1 MGVLK
6 AFLSLSCVCRRRAP
20 LGSAAQPLSARSH
33 SRADTL
39 SENTYHAGALPSSPD
54 DPPTSRTY
62 LPAMRCAV
70 LAVVAT
76 VPVACALHFP
86 MMRAGSI
93 RMQGAPPPA
102 AGDGAASLFEEP
114 PPITWA
120 SEGWNWGSADGEA
133 HNVAARVRE
142 DFAKPHR
149 RSALISYCKTGSV
162 DMFDVKM
169 VLALS
174 CQRARNLGYDEPDGR
189 WESLM
194 DEMAAGIFEDDH
206 MIDRE
211 KLADAVNKRLPSPVE
226 WKQVHEYDGAKE
238 LVDIPTRPIAAAL
251 EQLEFV
257 KNGL

>member
-1 MGVLK
+1 
-6 AFLSLSCVCRRRAP
+6 
-20 LGSAAQPLSARSH
+20 
-33 SRADTL
+33 
-39 SENTYHAGALPSSPD
+39 
-54 DPPTSRTY
+54 
-62 LPAMRCAV
+62 
-70 LAVVAT
+70 
-76 VPVACALHFP
+76 
-86 MMRAGSI
+86 
-93 RMQGAPPPA
+93 
-102 AGDGAASLFEEP
+102 
-114 PPITWA
+114 
-120 SEGWNWGSADGEA
+120 
-133 HNVAARVRE
+133 
-142 DFAKPHR
+142 
-149 RSALISYCKTGSV
+149 
-162 DMFDVKM
+162 MFDVKM

-211 KLADAVNKRLPSPVE
+211 KLANAVNKRLASPVE